1 MKCSME
7 FKVGSWLYHLIHA
20 DRLSGL
26 ERVGLETHKCLIE
39 LMNNNG
45 SFMGVCPKD
54 FSGTSDFPKFPEI
67 AKDNLI
73 TSYIKT
79 AQDVDCLWL
88 NSLNPHGYLEIV
100 EARKLKTKVVA
111 MVYDLFPIIYP
122 NYFPEVFVYR
132 FKIWLMLTLKAS
144 DYLVFTS
151 KEQLSYFNSLNLNYL
166 GGKTVIGLG
175 ASISGPIFP
184 SRVRDPFGMV
194 AVSTIEPRKCYED
207 ILDTFDILRAFGYPI
222 TLDIVGRHGWGQEAI
237 ANRIRSHE
245 EFGKSLVWHSNCDDK
260 ELTEIYRRT
269 SISIVA
275 SKNEGWGLSIEE
287 GIRHGHKVIA
297 RDIEIFRSRNNPN
310 IYFFDNNSQ
319 PMADTIIHAVEKEF
333 IGMHN
338 QRTMMDFSTEL
349 LNLMISMR

>member
-1 MKCSME
+1 MSGNLYYSGVYPHVRRE
-7 FKVGSWLYHLIHA
+7 LIARGQAGSINRTTRDISYMVEKIA
-20 DRLSGL
+20 NVEIRAYDN
-26 ERVGLETHKCLIE
+26 KP
-39 LMNNNG
+39 N
-45 SFMGVCPKD
+45 KD
-54 FSGTSDFPKFPEI
+54 SK
-67 AKDNLI
+67 
-73 TSYIKT
+73 
-79 AQDVDCLWL
+79 
-88 NSLNPHGYLEIV
+88 
-100 EARKLKTKVVA
+100 
-111 MVYDLFPIIYP
+111 PI
-122 NYFPEVFVYR
+122 NV
-132 FKIWLMLTLKAS
+132 
-144 DYLVFTS
+144 
-151 KEQLSYFNSLNLNYL
+151 L

-260 ELTEIYRRT
+260 ELTEIYKRT

-338 QRTMMDFSTEL
+338 QRTMMDFSKEL